1 MLDFN
6 DLIFKLETDVIN
18 FKTDLKYKLKKS
30 AIELSLR
37 KLSATEIN
45 KLMECV
51 NQAVS
56 FWVFPVRE
64 HCHDIKDEERKREK
78 LADIDKFRNYLTL
91 NTLYQLVVKK
101 EECVYIH
108 MSWDPM
114 ENLSE
119 SVRDSEI
126 SCLYMPVK
134 TYMFVYGDKVMLD
147 DTIYYDSLQ
156 NSTENL
162 NSMNSGERKTKL
174 KSINEYLNLFSNNK

>member
-1 MLDFN
+1 MIDFN

-18 FKTDLKYKLKKS
+18 FKTDLKYKLKRA

-37 KLSATEIN
+37 KLSATEID

-56 FWVFPVRE
+56 FWVFPVIE
-64 HCHDIKDEERKREK
+64 HCHDIKDEERKKKK
-78 LADIDKFRNYLTL
+78 LAAIDKFRIYLTL

-101 EECVYIH
+101 EESVYIH
-108 MSWDPM
+108 KSWSSM

-126 SCLYMPVK
+126 SDLYMPVK
-134 TYMFVYGDKVMLD
+134 THMFVYNDKVMLD
-147 DTIYYDSLQ
+147 DTIYYDSSQ

-162 NSMNSGERKTKL
+162 NSINSGEQKTKL